1 MNSQRSIESVRLRAI
16 ISAYLGWVMDGYDA
30 LLVTPIMPLLGEL
43 FFPGPYAL
51 LGGLSTLVATLIG
64 RPLGSVVMG
73 YVGDRFG
80 RRVGLLTTVLGY
92 SLSALVIALLPT
104 YAVIGVLA
112 PLTLLALRF
121 LQGVFLG
128 GEWGPGTA
136 MIMEWSKW
144 RGELTSAFVQS
155 GYPIG
160 VIIATIV
167 NVLFLTYMGPA
178 NFNAYGW
185 RIYMGTGAIVAVL
198 AFVIRSRLVES
209 PLWSRPRSNPLKLL
223 FKRGGTQ
230 LGFGVLFT
238 GGLLTIYYSTY
249 LIYSD
254 FLKAIGEAA
263 IIPVVM
269 LISTIAAVAAVLL
282 AGPLALAI
290 NYRWF
295 IIGTLIVSLAYAPIA
310 LMLSPNLTN
319 LVVLAFIENFAM
331 GLVPY
336 VLISKF
342 DIQYRAS
349 GLGVSYNWGL
359 LIGGWAPMV
368 VGLISP
374 MGLGMVLMMSV
385 GVVLAIIGL
394 ILLSR
399 IKATQ

>member
-1 MNSQRSIESVRLRAI
+1 MSIQGSLESIRRRAI

-43 FFPGPYAL
+43 FFPGPYSL

-64 RPLGSVVMG
+64 RPLGSVIMG

-80 RRVGLLTTVLGY
+80 RRVGLLITVLGY

-136 MIMEWSKW
+136 MIMEWSRWGK
-144 RGELTSAFVQS
+144 EVTSAFVQS

-160 VIIATIV
+160 VVIATMV
-167 NVLFLTYMGPA
+167 NVMFLTYMGPIP
-178 NFNAYGW
+178 FNAYGW
-185 RIYMGTGAIVAVL
+185 RIYMGTGAVVAVL
-198 AFVIRSRLVES
+198 AFIIRSRLVES
-209 PLWSRPRSNPLKLL
+209 PLWSRPKANPLTLL
-223 FKRGGTQ
+223 FKRGGAW
-230 LGFGVLFT
+230 LGYGILFT

-254 FLKAIGEAA
+254 FLKVIGAA
-263 IIPVVM
+263 SIIPSVM
-269 LISTIAAVAAVLL
+269 LISTIAAVIAVLL

-290 NYRWF
+290 SYRWF
-295 IIGTLIVSLAYAPIA
+295 IIGTLMISLAYAPIA
-310 LMLSPNLTN
+310 LLLYPNFIN
-319 LVVLAFIENFAM
+319 LVILAFIENFAM

-336 VLISKF
+336 VLIDKF
-342 DIQYRAS
+342 DVQYRAS

-359 LIGGWAPMV
+359 LIGGWAPMI

-374 MGLGMVLMMSV
+374 MGLGMVVMMAV
-385 GVVLAIIGL
+385 GVTLAIIGL
-394 ILLSR
+394 LMLSR
-399 IKATQ
+399 ASR